1 MKPDEILKYCLE
13 NLEGSVLVESW
24 GENGIFYNPGH
35 VLKRGCVHIDGQGE
49 GRG

>member
-24 GENGIFYNPGH
+24 
-35 VLKRGCVHIDGQGE
+35 VKREFFIIPDVC
-49 GRG
+49 